1 MHVLYMGHALFI
13 HMSCMVYTRFIEYYN
28 RLQKLY
34 KILLYKK
41 NVNFII

>member
-1 MHVLYMGHALFI
+1 MDVLYMGHELFI
-13 HMSCMVYTRFIEYYN
+13 HISCMVYTRFIEYYN

-41 NVNFII
+41 KMSIS